1 MKNYKHREITEKII
15 GAAYKVHN
23 TLGSGFLEKVYQ
35 NSLTIELRTLGF
47 SVEVEKPIKVYYHGE
62 VVGNYVA
69 DIIVDGAVLL
79 EIKAIKELSGIH
91 EVQIVNYLK
100 ATGIEVGLLINFG
113 RSVSIKR
120 RIMDKN

>member
-1 MKNYKHREITEKII
+1 MENYKHNEITEKII

-35 NSLTIELRTLGF
+35 NSLVIEIRALGF
-47 SVEVEKPIKVYYHGE
+47 GVEVEKPMKVHYHGE

-69 DIIVDGAVLL
+69 DIIVDGEVIL
-79 EIKAIKELSGIH
+79 EINAVKELSGIH
-91 EVQIVNYLK
+91 EAQILNYLK

-113 RSVSIKR
+113 RSVNIKR
-120 RIMDKN
+120 RIMDKE